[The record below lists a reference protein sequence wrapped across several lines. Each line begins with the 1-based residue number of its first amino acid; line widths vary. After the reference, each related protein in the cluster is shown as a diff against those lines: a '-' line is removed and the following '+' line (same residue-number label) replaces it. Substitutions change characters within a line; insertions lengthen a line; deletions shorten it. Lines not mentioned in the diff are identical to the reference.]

1 MARADATIRL
11 YAGTQTSG
19 TTNLL
24 PSPVELSTTE
34 EIIWSA
40 NTGRSIDPSNG
51 AIMMGDVVAQKKTF
65 NIEWGVLTQ
74 TEYNSI
80 VTLLKAG
87 FKPFTVVLGNSN
99 TTISS
104 YRGTITASLLGAF
117 SGEVYYKNVSV
128 SIIQR

>member
-1 MARADATIRL
+1 MASNTATIRI
-11 YAGTQTSG
+11 YAGN
-19 TTNLL
+19 TTTDASKLL
-24 PSPVELSTTE
+24 PSPIEISTTE

-40 NTGRSIDPSNG
+40 NTGRSISPTDG
-51 AIMMGDVVAQKKTF
+51 ALMMGDVVAQKKTF

-74 TEYNSI
+74 EEYDRI
-80 VTLLKAG
+80 VNLLKAG
-87 FKPFTVVLGNSN
+87 FYPFTIVLGNSS

-117 SGEVYYKNVSV
+117 GSEVYYKSASV